1 MQSESCATIAFVLI
15 SYNQRQFIEEALE
28 GIRTQ
33 ERTPDEVV
41 IADDGSTDGTQDI
54 ILDYVARHSLSE
66 QWKLLLSPINRG
78 INTNLQCGI
87 EASSADII
95 IAVAG
100 DDVSL
105 PNRAA
110 VTELL
115 FASNPGKL
123 MISTSGYVINEHG
136 IIRKEINYPD
146 DLLDNV
152 ALAIKRGNPLI
163 MPIGHAMRRS
173 IFLDFGAL
181 PPDLPNEDDQTT
193 FRGLASGGI
202 VRSSIKTFKYRVHDN
217 SASAWLHRNT
227 SIDEYFAR
235 FKKDMLVRHNHMKC
249 WVSVLECIDP
259 VKHADSIYSLSIK
272 SSFYLMMASID
283 RVGFLARFYGL
294 VRFFRIISAK
304 EVVYLIGGKSSVI
317 FWRFLRRVTG
327 RMN

>member
-163 MPIGHAMRRS
+163 MPIGHAIRRS
-173 IFLDFGAL
+173 IFLDFGVL

-227 SIDEYFAR
+227 SNDEYFSR
-235 FKKDMLVRHNHMKC
+235 FKKDMLVRHEHMKC
-249 WVSVLECIDP
+249 WAHVLNCAAANNHKNNLIALEKKAKFYLEMSNIDSVSLLIRIACIFR
-259 VKHADSIYSLSIK
+259 YRGLLSFK
-272 SSFYLMMASID
+272 ESFYL
-283 RVGFLARFYGL
+283 L
-294 VRFFRIISAK
+294 
-304 EVVYLIGGKSSVI
+304 GGKLAVVV
-317 FWRFLRRVTG
+317 WRKLRFLLG
-327 RMN
+327 RA